1 MNVTEQ
7 TPAETQPWQLLQ
19 QAELR
24 AGSHRGCVFTG
35 GRREGLEGASGMEG
49 LCKAAFTHGCGELG
63 GKRVA
68 LGSQCRFI
76 SAQDIA
82 SIQLINA

>member
-35 GRREGLEGASGMEG
+35 GRREGLEGASGMGGSLQGCIHTRVWRAGWEEG
-49 LCKAAFTHGCGELG
+49 GSGQPMQIYFCSVYCKY
-63 GKRVA
+63 
-68 LGSQCRFI
+68 
-76 SAQDIA
+76 SAH
-82 SIQLINA
+82 